1 MRCVMEDI
9 FLTIYEF
16 YAGIWDLFNRT
27 VLPVAGD
34 VVTLGGLLF
43 AMIVVSLIISVFWKG
58 ARTT

>member
-1 MRCVMEDI
+1 MEDI

-58 ARTT
+58 ARTA